1 MIDRFVLL
9 IGAMKAGTTALYRY
23 LEQHP
28 EIAPSRDKEPEVLS
42 NPEFHPALMPKYLE
56 QWDWIAGRHRW
67 ALEASTGY
75 TKMPVR
81 PSAALPAF
89 ALRRECGAEFRFLY
103 MVRDP
108 IARIRSHYLHA
119 LAEGWLERGIREE
132 FNPRPLLFS
141 NYHFQLAPY
150 LAAHERQRIHVM
162 SYEDFQRRP
171 LEVARGVARFL
182 EIDASFEF
190 HDTGPQNSSEHF
202 RAKLLGRLINRS
214 GVLREPLDL
223 AACAQRPYREL
234 RTVLG
239 ALLEGC
245 GSSRSVAEF
254 ERELDEAIT
263 PTPELVQRIHECL
276 DRDLERFRD
285 DWGID
290 VWKTESTKAWSDV
303 LAPREPSAAA
313 RSAWLSHA

>member
-42 NPEFHPALMPKYLE
+42 NPEFRPALMPKYLE

-108 IARIRSHYLHA
+108 IEVIPSTFSLVT
-119 LAEGWLERGIREE
+119 GVLEKAFGYSTLPADLRDRYNE
-132 FNPRPLLFS
+132 RL
-141 NYHFQLAPY
+141 Y
-150 LAAHERQRIHVM
+150 LACVDLFRYFHEDWTSGRIDRSRVM
-162 SYEDFQRRP
+162 VVSYDRMMRDFDG
-171 LEVARGVARFL
+171 LMGEMATFF
-182 EIDASFEF
+182 DM
-190 HDTGPQNSSEHF
+190 
-202 RAKLLGRLINRS
+202 K
-214 GVLREPLDL
+214 
-223 AACAQRPYREL
+223 
-234 RTVLG
+234 
-239 ALLEGC
+239 
-245 GSSRSVAEF
+245 
-254 ERELDEAIT
+254 
-263 PTPELVQRIHECL
+263 PTPEQLAAIRKTADEQRAYQSKHSYK
-276 DRDLERFRD
+276 LEKY
-285 DWGID
+285 G
-290 VWKTESTKAWSDV
+290 
-303 LAPREPSAAA
+303 LSAERIRKDCAFVYET
-313 RSAWLSHA
+313 WLT